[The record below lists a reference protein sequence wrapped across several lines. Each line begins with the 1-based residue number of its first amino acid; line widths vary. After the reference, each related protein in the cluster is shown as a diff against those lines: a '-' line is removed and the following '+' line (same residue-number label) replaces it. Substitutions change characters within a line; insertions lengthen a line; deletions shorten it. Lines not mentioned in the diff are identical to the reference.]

1 MCARPELLTLE
12 RAREWPGDG
21 IKMQIPL
28 QGPGRGPRT
37 CISHK
42 SPREAE
48 AAGLGSTLGEQSGKQ
63 QQALQA
69 QENMALVEG
78 LSTAGFDGLGGILA
92 ESSTPSP
99 ERSD

>member
-12 RAREWPGDG
+12 RACEWPGDG

-28 QGPGRGPRT
+28 QGPGPRT

-42 SPREAE
+42 PPREAE

-63 QQALQA
+63 
-69 QENMALVEG
+69 
-78 LSTAGFDGLGGILA
+78 
-92 ESSTPSP
+92 
-99 ERSD
+99 